1 MIYLIK
7 MRRGFSMITAIFV
20 ILLLSTVGGYIVNL
34 AGKTVKTTTF
44 QYRKEQSAILAK
56 SYTELAIMG
65 ATANNANDTNCLESI
80 KGTVGTNPDQGEG
93 YSVEVKISYIGD
105 DKLQCSPE
113 HTLYKDIAISPN
125 DLYII
130 VDVFVKY
137 IDFDVVAM
145 GTVTADTPRITYHR
159 RTLQKL

>member
-1 MIYLIK
+1 MIYYNK

-20 ILLLSTVGGYIVNL
+20 ILLLSTVGGYIVNI

-93 YSVEVKISYIGD
+93 YSVEVKIFYIGD
-105 DKLQCSPE
+105 NNLKCSTAN
-113 HTLYKDIAISPN
+113 TLYKDIAISAN

-145 GTVTADTPRITYHR
+145 GTVTASTPRITYHR